1 MPSSRDYYEVL
12 GVHKMA
18 SEAELKSAYRKL
30 ALKWHPDRNP
40 NNKVEAEKQ
49 FKEIN
54 EAYQVLSDAKKRQ
67 AYDQFGKAAFEQGG
81 GPGGFSGNPF
91 AGGCSGGG
99 PFTWT
104 YTTSSGGGN
113 PFGGGAAGFDF
124 SDPFDIFEGF
134 FGQGFGRQRPRYGLN
149 IEFMEAVTGTTK
161 DVTID
166 GKHHKIKV
174 PAGADDG
181 TRLRFDQFDISIN
194 VKPDARFKRDGADI
208 FVDASIPYSLA
219 VLGGQAEV
227 VTLTGSLKLKV
238 RAGTAS
244 HTMVRLRGEGITRL
258 QGSGKGDLYVRL
270 IVHVPEKVTREQRE
284 AVAELGR
291 AGL

>member
-1 MPSSRDYYEVL
+1 MPSSRDYYEIL
-12 GVHKMA
+12 GVHKGA

-40 NNKVEAEKQ
+40 KNKAEAEKQ

-54 EAYQVLSDAKKRQ
+54 EAYQVLSDSKKRQ

-81 GPGGFSGNPF
+81 GPGGFAGNPF
-91 AGGCSGGG
+91 GGGFGGG

-104 YTTSSGGGN
+104 YTTSQGGGN
-113 PFGGGAAGFDF
+113 PFGGGNAGFDF

-134 FGQGFGRQRPRYGLN
+134 FGAGFGRQRPRYGLT

-166 GKHHKIKV
+166 GKHRQIKI

-194 VKPDARFKRDGADI
+194 VKPDTRFKRDGADI
-208 FVDASIPYSLA
+208 FVDTPIPYSVA
-219 VLGGQAEV
+219 VLGGQVEV
-227 VTLTGSLKLKV
+227 ETLTGSLKLKV
-238 RAGTAS
+238 RPGTAS

-270 IVHVPEKVTREQRE
+270 IIQVPEKINREQKL
-284 AVAELGR
+284 ATDNLQQVGM
-291 AGL
+291 